1 MYHSGLGGGGFM
13 IVRGSNGS
21 EEFIDFRENSLAAAF
36 ADMYNSNSDL
46 SLYGG
51 LASGVPGELH
61 GLEYLRKHYGRLPW
75 AHAMAPAINVARN
88 GFIVAMIVVLTLI
101 WMEGTSK
108 GMWSISW
115 QCAHWI
121 MEKALGD
128 LRPRCD
134 LSLCRGVF
142 TQVLTASLLSL

>member
-1 MYHSGLGGGGFM
+1 MLEIIATDGIGACLQPGPPSVPRLAGTFFFWIGVNGMYHSGLGGGGFM

-21 EEFIDFRENSLAAAF
+21 EEFIDFRENALAAAF
-36 ADMYNSNSDL
+36 ADMYNNNSDL

-88 GFIVAMIVVLTLI
+88 GFIVAMIVVLTL
-101 WMEGTSK
+101 T
-108 GMWSISW
+108 
-115 QCAHWI
+115 
-121 MEKALGD
+121 
-128 LRPRCD
+128 
-134 LSLCRGVF
+134 
-142 TQVLTASLLSL
+142 